1 MNNDITDRIVTENI
15 IAGGWNYS
23 RIIRRGQTLR
33 LTDIEGGGNVSAM
46 FYNAANFSERFN
58 LGDTLKIQ
66 HICRLTRNCCIYSDM
81 GRILMS
87 VPEDTCGWHD
97 MLCGCAHA
105 ALIEKKFGEK
115 EYQEAHNDFYRNGYD
130 SLLVELGK
138 HGMTKRDF
146 TEIINFFSKVVV
158 DDTGAMSFV
167 ENNSKPGSYVDLRA
181 EIDTLVVLDTG
192 MHPLSPATEY
202 PRKPIKAAVYRC
214 EPGKK
219 EGPCFTWCPEN
230 ERGFIATELY
240 LA

>member
-1 MNNDITDRIVTENI
+1 
-15 IAGGWNYS
+15 
-23 RIIRRGQTLR
+23 
-33 LTDIEGGGNVSAM
+33 
-46 FYNAANFSERFN
+46 
-58 LGDTLKIQ
+58 
-66 HICRLTRNCCIYSDM
+66 
-81 GRILMS
+81 
-87 VPEDTCGWHD
+87 
-97 MLCGCAHA
+97 
-105 ALIEKKFGEK
+105 
-115 EYQEAHNDFYRNGYD
+115 
-130 SLLVELGK
+130 
-138 HGMTKRDF
+138 MTKRDF

-202 PRKPIKAAVYRC
+202 PRKPIKATVYRC

-219 EGPCFTWCPEN
+219 EDPCFTWCPEN